1 MKANEKNYV
10 VIGSAE
16 EKRRLRRFNMKLKKI
31 IENHGGKVV
40 YISPPEEIE
49 EQNKEYGKW
58 KNSVEGVLY
67 DLSIIGD
74 RLLDDDGD
82 KVLIAKTLLKLPDKI
97 RKKVLDKVL
106 FVIMR
111 ACGTVENLKL
121 SKVAKKEEFE
131 FEAEKM
137 SKVTIEQPL
146 VILNF
151 SEMKNG
157 SEMDTIAHEIAH
169 FILGH
174 HINQSNPN
182 NETEADDLVEKW
194 GFKRAY
200 GTGGEK
206 VGQRKI

>member
-1 MKANEKNYV
+1 MQVLSIRHKLKEDENMTETF
-10 VIGSAE
+10 AE
-16 EKRRLRRFNMKLKKI
+16 EIDFKN
-31 IENHGGKVV
+31 
-40 YISPPEEIE
+40 EIK
-49 EQNKEYGKW
+49 EQNKEYDQW

-67 DLSIIGD
+67 ELGTVGD
-74 RLLDDDGD
+74 RLLDDDED
-82 KVLIAKTLLKLPDKI
+82 KTLIAKTLLKLPEEI
-97 RKKVLDKVL
+97 REKTIDEVL

-131 FEAEKM
+131 FETEKM
-137 SKVTIEQPL
+137 LKVTIEQPL

-151 SEMKNG
+151 GGMKKD

-200 GTGGEK
+200 GYRGEK
-206 VGQRKI
+206 VGQREI